1 MGYVDFRAMR
11 IGISRERKNPP
22 DNRVA
27 FTPIQC
33 VALKSRY
40 PQLSISVE
48 ASPNRCFSDEQYREV
63 GVEVVDSLSHC
74 DVIFNIK
81 EIPPQYLIPEKTYF
95 FFSHTIK
102 KQPYNQAMLQE
113 IINQHITLIDYEV
126 LRWESGQRVL
136 GFGRYAGVVGAYNG
150 LLVYGKKYNLWH
162 LKPAYQCANYAEM
175 LTQAML
181 IKLPPLRIVITGGG
195 RVAQGALDMLRALK
209 IREISPKQFLHIQYT
224 EPVFVQLNSPD
235 LYVHPTLKEWD
246 TQHFYNHHHEYHS
259 QFLPYASSTDLLING
274 VYWTQDLPRL
284 FEKSDTAAGRDFP
297 TVIADVSC
305 DINGS
310 VPITFDAT
318 TIAEPVIGWNRK
330 SQEPCS
336 PYSDNSIDIMAVGN
350 LPNELPKDASEE
362 FGEMLMQHIIPA
374 LLQTHS
380 KLIEQATIAKE
391 GKLTAD
397 FRYLSDYVQDS
408 L

>member
-1 MGYVDFRAMR
+1 MAYHDFRSMR

-48 ASPNRCFSDEQYREV
+48 SSPNRCFTDDQYREV
-63 GVEVVDSLSHC
+63 GVLVVDSLQDC

-81 EIPPQYLIPEKTYF
+81 EIPAEYLLHGKTYF

-102 KQPYNQAMLQE
+102 KQPYNQAMLQHILDE
-113 IINQHITLIDYEV
+113 KITLIDYEV
-126 LRWESGQRVL
+126 LRWETGQRVL

-150 LLVYGKKYNLWH
+150 LLVYGRKHNAWH
-162 LKPAYQCANYAEM
+162 LKPAYLCSNYAEM

-181 IKLPPLRIVITGGG
+181 IKLPPIRIVITGGG
-195 RVAQGALDMLRALK
+195 RVAQGALDLLRALK
-209 IREISPKQFLHIQYT
+209 IREVSPRQYLHIQYS

-235 LYVHPTLKEWD
+235 LYVHPTLTEWD
-246 TQHFYNHHHEYHS
+246 THHFYHHHQEYHS
-259 QFLPYASSTDLLING
+259 QFLPYATQTDLLING

-284 FEKSDTAAGRDFP
+284 FEKSDTAYGKNFP
-297 TVIADVSC
+297 EVIADISC
-305 DINGS
+305 DIHGS
-310 VPITFDAT
+310 VPITYDAT
-318 TIAEPVIGWNRK
+318 TIQNPVIGWNRK
-330 SQEPCS
+330 SQEPCP
-336 PYSDNSIDIMAVGN
+336 PYSENSIDVMAVGN
-350 LPNELPKDASEE
+350 LPNELPRDASEE
-362 FGEMLMQHIIPA
+362 FGEMLLQHVIPA
-374 LLQTHS
+374 LLQTES
-380 KLIEQATIAKE
+380 KLIHGATIAKA

-397 FRYLSDYVQDS
+397 FKYLSDYVSDS